1 MTDGVNI
8 AFSPAVARV
17 PRGRVSPQAD
27 RGGASF
33 RGKISFT
40 IGALSWSRAPRHS
53 PNFMDWKMGASLSL
67 IPELEEVVQHGSRQ
81 KRVETLRRI
90 TALFLDGARSYNDQ
104 HVGLFDDVFGIL
116 IEEIEAKARAELA
129 NRLAPVGNA
138 PVNVLRRL
146 AQDDDIAV
154 AGPVL
159 KLASRLPEDD
169 LVGVAR
175 TKSQAHLQAISACP
189 TLGEAVTD
197 ELVRRGDREVALR
210 IADNRGARISKTG
223 FSRLIERAEKDGTLA
238 EKVGLRPDIPAP
250 MFRELLTKATAVV
263 RKRLLASA
271 RPDFNAEIRQALARV
286 SQEVGTRVAP
296 RDYAAAQRTVLS
308 LDRAGRLTEAALAS
322 FCSEGKYEE
331 AVAAL
336 AALAKVP
343 IPVADR
349 LMGGER
355 PDPILI
361 LGKAAGLSWATVK
374 ALIMARPDQT
384 GTSSQ
389 GLDAALA
396 NFGRLSKSTAQRV
409 VRFWQV
415 RQNQ

>member
-8 AFSPAVARV
+8 AFLPAVARV
-17 PRGRVSPQAD
+17 PRRRDAPQAD
-27 RGGASF
+27 HGRASF

-40 IGALSWSRAPRHS
+40 IGALCWSRAPRHS

-81 KRVETLRRI
+81 KRVETLQRI

-189 TLGEAVTD
+189 TLSEAVTD

-210 IADNRGARISKTG
+210 IADNRGARILRRYAERKTADLFPEHLADVDLG
-223 FSRLIERAEKDGTLA
+223 NSSTYELLQQLEDSLLALKPADLRDQWWLGQAMTLA
-238 EKVGLRPDIPAP
+238 AKIGD
-250 MFRELLTKATAVV
+250 TGW
-263 RKRLLASA
+263 LLAQQVGQGTPKAFVALLVFWLTLLFASFGLFAPRNFTSA
-271 RPDFNAEIRQALARV
+271 IILTLCALA
-286 SQEVGTRVAP
+286 VGGAIGM
-296 RDYAAAQRTVLS
+296 L
-308 LDRAGRLTEAALAS
+308 LELEKG
-322 FCSEGKYEE
+322 F
-331 AVAAL
+331 
-336 AALAKVP
+336 
-343 IPVADR
+343 
-349 LMGGER
+349 GGLVHNS
-355 PDPILI
+355 PQPMLQ
-361 LGKAAGLSWATVK
+361 AVK
-374 ALIMARPDQT
+374 ALEARP
-384 GTSSQ
+384 SE
-389 GLDAALA
+389 
-396 NFGRLSKSTAQRV
+396 
-409 VRFWQV
+409 
-415 RQNQ
+415 